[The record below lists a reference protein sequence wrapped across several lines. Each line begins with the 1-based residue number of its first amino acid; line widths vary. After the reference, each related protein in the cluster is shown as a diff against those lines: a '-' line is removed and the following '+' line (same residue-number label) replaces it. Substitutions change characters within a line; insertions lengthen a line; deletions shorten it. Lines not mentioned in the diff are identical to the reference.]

1 MMHLNSAL
9 LCIVVTI
16 VVRCLQVQRR
26 ETHRANQV
34 DALATHQLQVEKRES
49 VINQFNIELLFQLR
63 ELVIKY

>member
-34 DALATHQLQVEKRES
+34 DALATHQLQVERRES
-49 VINQFNIELLFQLR
+49 HRANQVDALTTHQL
-63 ELVIKY
+63 